1 MKFNSEN
8 LKIAVQKKGRLAEP
22 SRQILKSI
30 GLDLST
36 TKEDYSPPVGI
47 FLWTSFFCVT
57 TTFRSTF
64 RME

>member
-1 MKFNSEN
+1 MKFDGEN

-30 GLDLST
+30 GLST

-47 FLWTSFFCVT
+47 FLWTSCFCVT

-64 RME
+64 RTG